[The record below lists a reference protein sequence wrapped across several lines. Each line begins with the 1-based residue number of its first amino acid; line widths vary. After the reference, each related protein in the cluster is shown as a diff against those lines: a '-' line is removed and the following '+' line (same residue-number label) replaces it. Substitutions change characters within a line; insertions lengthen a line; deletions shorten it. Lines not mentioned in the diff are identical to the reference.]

1 MQFLK
6 GESLLPPRSYP
17 LPPLPPKKK
26 QKRWG
31 QEETGKDKEKVGGK
45 EWKGGKEGKK
55 KKHPSTTAFK
65 TLFIK
70 LKAEKK
76 SSAAH

>member
-1 MQFLK
+1 MRAGGNRERQRESGRK
-6 GESLLPPRSYP
+6 G
-17 LPPLPPKKK
+17 
-26 QKRWG
+26 
-31 QEETGKDKEKVGGK
+31 V
-45 EWKGGKEGKK
+45 EGREGREK

-70 LKAEKK
+70 LTAEKK

>member
-1 MQFLK
+1 MRAGGNRERQRESGRK
-6 GESLLPPRSYP
+6 G
-17 LPPLPPKKK
+17 
-26 QKRWG
+26 
-31 QEETGKDKEKVGGK
+31 V
-45 EWKGGKEGKK
+45 EGREGREKK